1 MNKRCES
8 GSTVVTNSRTVLDRG
23 LIPDNTDILDW
34 LIRHRCVFTINGDSY
49 RLMSAREE
57 KLPEETINR
66 YNLMATSVENADNI
80 LQRTYLKRF
89 RMPE

>member
-8 GSTVVTNSRTVLDRG
+8 ESTVVTNSRTVLDRG

-66 YNLMATSVENADNI
+66 YNLMVSTFTRLKNI
-80 LQRTYLKRF
+80 ARKQYDR
-89 RMPE
+89 

>member
-66 YNLMATSVENADNI
+66 YNLMVSTFTRLKNI
-80 LQRTYLKRF
+80 ARKQYDR
-89 RMPE
+89 

>member
-49 RLMSAREE
+49 KLMSAREE

-66 YNLMATSVENADNI
+66 YNLMVSTFTRLKNI
-80 LQRTYLKRF
+80 ARKQYDR
-89 RMPE
+89 